1 MSDAFK
7 TAYKRSLASSDAKHL
22 ALPYILV
29 TGKDANKATKTEM
42 VNALTSA
49 MNWNFLNTHVNFI
62 SSLEAKERD
71 ALDHY
76 RGMGSTPMNLFLRT
90 GEVQVSAFN
99 WSDYRSISDGM
110 TLSAAQVKKLTA
122 KASTV
127 AVRDDIA
134 EKVMKSSVAK
144 MKDNVSGNIE
154 KSLMVVDQVRNLQ
167 NIIDDAP
174 ELDENVTLWRG
185 ERIDLDYFYRPQTK
199 RDIADTKHAFAM
211 RDLKKGDKFTRP
223 DFTSFSFDVH
233 TSYQFTESGC
243 CLFKFSAKKNCNLLV
258 LDPYSRPKEYECIA
272 QAGMKFKV
280 TAVRDVA
287 SKVSKHWSFRVVD
300 IEQDV

>member
-1 MSDAFK
+1 MADAFK
-7 TAYKRSLASSDAKHL
+7 TAYKRSLTSSDAKHL

-42 VNALTSA
+42 VAALTAA
-49 MNWNFLNTHVNFI
+49 MNWNFLNIHVKFI
-62 SSLEAKERD
+62 SSLEAQERD

-76 RGMGSTPMNLFLRT
+76 RGMGSTPMNMLLRT

-99 WSDYRSISDGM
+99 WSNLRSISDGM
-110 TLSAAQVKKLTA
+110 TLSASQVKKLTG
-122 KASTV
+122 KSSTV
-127 AVRDDIA
+127 AVRDEIA
-134 EKVMKSSVAK
+134 EKVMKSAVAT
-144 MKDNVSGNIE
+144 MKDTISGNIE
-154 KSLMVVDQVRNLQ
+154 KSLLVVDQVKALRT
-167 NIIDDAP
+167 IIDDAYD
-174 ELDENVTLWRG
+174 LDENVTLWRG
-185 ERIDLDYFYRPQTK
+185 ERLDLDYFYRPQSK
-199 RDIADTKHAFAM
+199 RDIADSKHAFAM

-223 DFTSFSFDVH
+223 DFTSFSFDVN

-243 CLFKFSAKKNCNLLV
+243 CLFKFSAKKGCNLLV

-280 TAVRDVA
+280 TAVRDIA
-287 SKVSKHWSFRVVD
+287 SKVSKHWSFRVVE